1 MFKNLISRIRH
12 GYYSF
17 FKILVFIVAI
27 VLVVLGMPRVVK
39 FKYTFQAGKP
49 WLHSKLIAP
58 FDFPVLKPDEQVRAE
73 KRQIEES
80 IPPYFVFDEAVNSR
94 GLDKLI
100 ADFNEAWISKY
111 SDKGLKLRQ
120 ESFGLLLNLY
130 DSIQETGILKYHT
143 VLEGKDADYQVNIV
157 RNKLA
162 VKTPIGQLH
171 TIRSAYEAAM
181 ELIGEQISLDQELLE
196 GLAASMFTQNL
207 VYDESLT
214 KQELAQA
221 TSRLSATYGLVQEG
235 ELIINEGE
243 LIDETYFT
251 VINSLRKEY
260 ESRVGSSKQQQ
271 LIMLGQFILVGII
284 FLILYLFIRFVRPDV
299 FSQLK
304 KINLIL
310 LLMLLLVLPAFAL
323 SAAQPQWLW
332 YLPFGILTIIMITF
346 FDTRLTLMVHI
357 LTVILIALVVPNA
370 FEFIFLQ
377 LTIGYVVIFTLMRHN
392 KRIFFFRTSVFLFLT
407 YAIVYSSFSL
417 MQQGDFSALEPFM
430 YIAFAVSA
438 LLTLLALPLIFL
450 LERMFGM
457 LTDLSLLE
465 LSNSNSPLLRKLAMA
480 APGTFQHSMQVANL
494 SEEALYEI
502 NGDTLLARTGA
513 LYHDIGKMDNP
524 MYFIENQMGSYNPH
538 DDISYTESASIII
551 GHVTRGIEKARKA
564 GLPEQI
570 IDFIRTHHGNRRVEY
585 FYIMEQRQNPGLELD
600 ERDFSYRGPVPFS
613 KETAVVMMA
622 DSVEAASRSMKNH
635 SEQKI
640 SDLVENIIN
649 KQIETKQFINSDITL
664 KEIDTVKKIL
674 KKKLMN
680 IYHVRIAYPE

>member
-1 MFKNLISRIRH
+1 MFKKIISRIRH

-17 FKILVFIVAI
+17 FKILIFAVAI
-27 VLVVLGMPRVVK
+27 LLIVMAMPRGVK

-58 FDFPVLKPDEQVRAE
+58 FDFPVLKPDEQIRLE
-73 KRQIEES
+73 RRQIEEN
-80 IPPYFVFDEAVNSR
+80 IPPYFVFDEGLNSR

-100 ADFNEAWISKY
+100 AEFNNAWKSKY
-111 SDKGLKLRQ
+111 ADEGLKLRQ
-120 ESFGLLLNLY
+120 ESLGFLLNIY
-130 DSIQETGILKYHT
+130 DSIQEMGILKYHP
-143 VLEGKDADYQVNIV
+143 VLEGKGPDYQVNVV

-162 VKTPIGQLH
+162 VKQALGQLH
-171 TIRSAYEAAM
+171 TIRSAYDATM
-181 ELIGEQISLDQELLE
+181 ELIDKQTTLDVDLLKELS
-196 GLAASMFTQNL
+196 ASMFIQNL

-214 KQELAQA
+214 KQEIAQA
-221 TSRLSATYGLVQEG
+221 TSRLSTTYGLIQKG

-243 LIDETYFT
+243 LIDETRFN

-271 LIMLGQFILVGII
+271 LIMLGQFILVGIVL
-284 FLILYLFIRFVRPDV
+284 LILFLFIRYVRPDV
-299 FSQLK
+299 FDQLK

-310 LLMLLLVLPAFAL
+310 LLMLLLVVPAFTL
-323 SAAQPQWLW
+323 VSLQPHWIW
-332 YLPFGILTIIMITF
+332 YLPYGILTIIMITF

-357 LTVILIALVVPNA
+357 LTVILIAMVVPNA

-407 YAIVYSSFSL
+407 YAVVYTSFSL
-417 MQQGDFSALEPFM
+417 MQQGDFSAVEPVM
-430 YIAFAVSA
+430 YLAFAASA

-465 LSNSNSPLLRKLAMA
+465 LSNTNSPLLRELAMV

-538 DDISYTESASIII
+538 DDLSYTESASIIV
-551 GHVTRGIEKARKA
+551 GHVTKGIEKARKA

-664 KEIDTVKKIL
+664 KEIDVVKKIL

>member
-1 MFKNLISRIRH
+1 MVKKFISRVHH

-17 FKILVFIVAI
+17 FKILVFAI
-27 VLVVLGMPRVVK
+27 AVLLVVMSMPRGVK

-73 KRQIEES
+73 KRQIEEN
-80 IPPYFVFDEAVNSR
+80 IPPYFVFDEAMNGR

-100 ADFNEAWISKY
+100 TDFDEAWKSNY
-111 SDKGLKLRQ
+111 SDEGLNLRQ
-120 ESFGLLLNLY
+120 QNMEFLLTLY
-130 DSIQETGILKYHT
+130 DSIQETGILIFHP
-143 VLEGKDADYQVNIV
+143 VIEGKDSDFQVHVV

-162 VKTPIGQLH
+162 VKQSLGQLH

-181 ELIGEQISLDQELLE
+181 ELIEKQSSLDTELLK
-196 GLAASMFTQNL
+196 GLSASMFVQNL
-207 VYDESLT
+207 IYDESLT
-214 KQELAQA
+214 KQEILQA
-221 TSRLSATYGLVQEG
+221 TSRLSTTYGLIQKG

-243 LIDETYFT
+243 LIDETRFN

-271 LIMLGQFILVGII
+271 LIMLGQVVLVGII
-284 FLILYLFIRFVRPDV
+284 FLILYLFIKFVRPDV
-299 FSQLK
+299 FDQLK

-310 LLMLLLVLPAFAL
+310 MLILLLVLPAFTLVAF
-323 SAAQPQWLW
+323 QPQWIW
-332 YLPFGILTIIMITF
+332 YLPYGLLTIIMITF

-357 LTVILIALVVPNA
+357 LTVILIALVVPNS

-377 LTIGYVVIFTLMRHN
+377 LSIGYVVIFGLMRHN
-392 KRIFFFRTSVFLFLT
+392 KRIFYFRTSVYLFLA
-407 YAIVYSSFSL
+407 YAVVYTSFSL
-417 MQQGDFSALEPFM
+417 MQQGSLLKADPLM
-430 YIAFAVSA
+430 YLAFAASA
-438 LLTLLALPLIFL
+438 LLTLLAFPLIFL

-465 LSNSNSPLLRKLAMA
+465 LSNTNSPLLRELSMV

-494 SEEALYEI
+494 SEEALHQI

-513 LYHDIGKMDNP
+513 YYHDIGKMDNP
-524 MYFIENQMGSYNPH
+524 MYFIENQLGSYNPH
-538 DDISYTESASIII
+538 DDISNTESASIIV

-640 SDLVENIIN
+640 SDLVDNIIN
-649 KQIETKQFINSDITL
+649 KQIESKQFINSDITL
-664 KEIDTVKKIL
+664 KEIDIVKKIL

>member
-1 MFKNLISRIRH
+1 MLKKIISRVRH

-17 FKILVFIVAI
+17 FKILVFAVAVLLIVMS
-27 VLVVLGMPRVVK
+27 MPRGVK

-58 FDFPVLKPDEQVRAE
+58 FDFPVLKPDEQVRLE

-80 IPPYFVFDEAVNSR
+80 IAPYFVFDETINSR

-100 ADFNEAWISKY
+100 AGFNEAWKSKY
-111 SDKGLKLRQ
+111 LDEGLKLRQ
-120 ESFGLLLNLY
+120 GTLGFLLNIY
-130 DSIQETGILKYHT
+130 DSIQETGILKYHPI
-143 VLEGKDADYQVNIV
+143 LEGKNADFQVNVV
-157 RNKLA
+157 RNKMAAKRNLD
-162 VKTPIGQLH
+162 QMH

-181 ELIGEQISLDQELLE
+181 ELIEKQTTLDQELLK
-196 GLAASMFTQNL
+196 GLSASMFVQNL

-214 KQELAQA
+214 NQEISQA
-221 TSRLSATYGLVQEG
+221 TSRLSTTYGLIQKG

-243 LIDETYFT
+243 LIDETRFN
-251 VINSLRKEY
+251 VINSLRKDY
-260 ESRVGSSKQQQ
+260 ESRVGSSKQQR
-271 LIMLGQFILVGII
+271 LIMLGQLILVGII
-284 FLILYLFIRFVRPDV
+284 FLILFLFIKYVRPDV
-299 FSQLK
+299 FDQLK

-310 LLMLLLVLPAFAL
+310 LLMLLLILPAFTL
-323 SAAQPQWLW
+323 VSIQPHWIW
-332 YLPFGILTIIMITF
+332 YLPYGLLAIIMITF

-357 LTVILIALVVPNA
+357 LTVIVIALVVPNA

-377 LTIGYVVIFTLMRHN
+377 LSIGYVVIFTLMRHN

-407 YAIVYSSFSL
+407 YAVVYTSFSL
-417 MQQGDFSALEPFM
+417 MLQGNFSAVDPYM
-430 YIAFAVSA
+430 YLAFAASA

-450 LERMFGM
+450 LERLFGM

-465 LSNSNSPLLRKLAMA
+465 LSNTNSQLLRELAMV

-538 DDISYTESASIII
+538 DDISYTESASIIV

-585 FYIMEQRQNPGLELD
+585 FYIMEQRQNPGFELD

-649 KQIETKQFINSDITL
+649 KQVETKQFINSDITL
-664 KEIDTVKKIL
+664 KEIDIVKKIL